1 MRPLR
6 LLQARILHCFAP
18 SHTTGEGYFSPALHV
33 SSLAQFD
40 DLVVLPRS
48 LDDDE
53 VAARVLALLARLLP
67 RGRLTDRQD
76 AHRRVVL
83 SNGGQN

>member
-1 MRPLR
+1 M
-6 LLQARILHCFAP
+6 
-18 SHTTGEGYFSPALHV
+18 GSPCIYDHV

-40 DLVVLPRS
+40 DLVVLPRA

-53 VAARVLALLARLLP
+53 VAARVLALLARLHP

-76 AHRRVVL
+76 AGRRVVL
-83 SNGGQN
+83 SNGRQN